1 MTTGQRIKEARK
13 NAGMTQKELGE
24 KLGVSFQGIAQWEN
38 DLRKPK
44 LESLQKIATAL
55 DVPIA
60 YLLGSMNDEGA
71 IDLGLTALE
80 LSKRI
85 HVGPSIIAEA
95 IEAVNPDY
103 PISPQAFQDI
113 KRTSLQLLMKKRMVE
128 SQDCASRNEKEPTR
142 KGLDLGKLLVDNFVE
157 NEILSDIDLTAERIK
172 YSLSKLN
179 REGRTIIIVTH
190 DEKVASYCGKKVYM
204 LDGKLGEDIGKNG

>member
-55 DVPIA
+55 DVPVA

-85 HVGPSIIAEA
+85 HVEPSIIAEA
-95 IEAVNPDY
+95 IDTVNPEY
-103 PISPQAFQDI
+103 PISPRAFQDI

-128 SQDCASRNEKEPTR
+128 SRDRASRYEKESTG
-142 KGLDLGKLLVDNFVE
+142 KGLDLGKLLEDNFAE

-179 REGRTIIIVTH
+179 REGRKEAIKRVEELSEIPKYQKISSVPDSGT
-190 DEKVASYCGKKVYM
+190 E
-204 LDGKLGEDIGKNG
+204 